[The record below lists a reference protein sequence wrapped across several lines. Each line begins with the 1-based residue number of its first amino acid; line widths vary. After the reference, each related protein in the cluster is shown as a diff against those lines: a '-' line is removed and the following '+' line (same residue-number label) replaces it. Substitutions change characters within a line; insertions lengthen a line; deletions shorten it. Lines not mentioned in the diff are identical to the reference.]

1 MAKTK
6 NKNRSE
12 IEAMR
17 GYTRELEKEIRSL
30 RKLLRNYEKYEQTSQ
45 DEEYDRNDEDT
56 FIEMKFSKPC
66 LDCGKGTVVETLNLG
81 HRGIYGECAVCGF
94 KGRMK

>member
-30 RKLLRNYEKYEQTSQ
+30 RKLLRNYEKYQQRSQ
-45 DEEYDRNDEDT
+45 DDEITIDTEDT
-56 FIEMKFSKPC
+56 HVQLKFKILC
-66 LDCGKGTVVETLNLG
+66 THCEKNYMVETLDLG
-81 HRGIYGECAVCGF
+81 HRGIYGECICGH